1 MDDKDLSRYQNN
13 RKLLAVISIAAVL
26 TIFVMLTL
34 FICRWLTSFSTS
46 GLQEY
51 IQSFGI
57 MSWLVFLV
65 LQFLQVFI
73 ALIPGEIL
81 ETAAG
86 FAFGPMYGT
95 VLCYIGM
102 TGASILIF
110 YLTRKFGVRIAEV
123 FTSREKI
130 NELRFINTA
139 RKRNNLIFL
148 LFFIPGTPKDLF
160 TYFIGLTDIKL
171 EEFLAISLVARIPTV
186 ISSTYGGHLLEEGN
200 YSAAITL
207 YGIVGIVSLIGL
219 HI

>member
-1 MDDKDLSRYQNN
+1 MGGMSMDDKDLSRYQNN

-123 FTSREKI
+123 FTS
-130 NELRFINTA
+130 
-139 RKRNNLIFL
+139 
-148 LFFIPGTPKDLF
+148 
-160 TYFIGLTDIKL
+160 
-171 EEFLAISLVARIPTV
+171 
-186 ISSTYGGHLLEEGN
+186 
-200 YSAAITL
+200 
-207 YGIVGIVSLIGL
+207 
-219 HI
+219 